1 LKYSLFIARR
11 LQQGK
16 QGSFS
21 SLVSRVA
28 VITIMLGVATMV
40 VSFSIL
46 EGFKKNIK
54 EKIFS
59 FGAHVQV
66 TKYEIDQSFED
77 SPITLDSLF
86 LKQLNLNPEIAH
98 VQVYLHKPGLLKSES
113 EISGVILKGI
123 THDFDTTSFRTN
135 MKEGRFIKFKSDSS
149 YSPEIIIST
158 RLASK
163 LNVKKNDSLW
173 MYFIQDP
180 PRFRKLCVVGIYETG
195 LEEFDDHFVLSDLAL
210 NRKMNDWG
218 DTLIGGYEIFIKDFD
233 QIDPVSQEVF
243 DMTDADLDAV
253 KITDK
258 YQEIFDWLVVLNQN
272 VMFFIIIVLFV
283 ACFNTISTVFIL
295 IVERTSTIGLLKAMG
310 ASNGQLRMIFFI
322 QGCSLLGKG
331 LLWGNILGLGI
342 AWLQYQF
349 HLIPL
354 DPVNYYMYTVPISW
368 NWWMIGLVNLL
379 TIGLVGLVI
388 LIPLASVTY
397 MKTIK
402 AIKFN

>member
-1 LKYSLFIARR
+1 MKYSLFIARR

-21 SLVSRVA
+21 ALVSRVA

-59 FGAHVQV
+59 FGAHIQV
-66 TKYEIDQSFED
+66 TKYEINQSFED
-77 SPITLDSLF
+77 SPIKLDSGF
-86 LKQLNLNPEIAH
+86 LKQLAKNPEIGH

-113 EISGVILKGI
+113 EISGVVLKGI
-123 THDFDTTSFRTN
+123 SRDFDTTSFRTN
-135 MKEGRFIKFKSDSS
+135 MKEGRFIKFSDST
-149 YSPEIIIST
+149 YSSEIIIST

-218 DTLIGGYEIFIKDFD
+218 DTLIGGYEIFIKDFN
-233 QIDPVSQEVF
+233 QIDPVHQEVF

-258 YQEIFDWLVVLNQN
+258 YLEIFDWLVVLNQN
-272 VMFFIIIVLFV
+272 VMFFIVIVLFV

-310 ASNGQLRMIFFI
+310 ANNGQLSMIFFL
-322 QGCSLLGKG
+322 QGFTLLGKG

-342 AWLQYQF
+342 AWVQYQF

-368 NWWMIGLVNLL
+368 NWWMICFVNLL
-379 TIGLVGLVI
+379 TAVLVGLVI
-388 LIPLASVTY
+388 LIPLISVTV
-397 MKTIK
+397 MKPIK